1 MHLQNLFLFKCVRFK
16 LFFYNLRT
24 ITHLAYIKMSKR
36 KLKFFP
42 KYVLVC
48 VIIIKKMCDVRR
60 RAKCQNKPRTIIST
74 YKIHVSISQSVPSNQ
89 DNATGTT
96 NKDTPLHFNII
107 LKMILIA

>member
-1 MHLQNLFLFKCVRFK
+1 
-16 LFFYNLRT
+16 
-24 ITHLAYIKMSKR
+24 MSKR

-48 VIIIKKMCDVRR
+48 VIIIKKMCDVRSDVRR

-74 YKIHVSISQSVPSNQ
+74 YKIHVSISQSVPGNQ

-107 LKMILIA
+107 LKMKKNSIKR